1 MVPLAM
7 GASLLA
13 GVAAATAQA
22 ATRQA
27 PVNGGTLNLGFTS
40 DIHTLDPVQLADT
53 QSIVPGL
60 AIYNTLLT
68 YNAKSQVVPELAQ
81 RWKVENGGKTYI
93 LYLRHGVRFSDGAA
107 FTSQDVID
115 EFVRD
120 ITPSNADP
128 YSGALSAVVG
138 YAAFQKHPKG
148 VPAGLKALGPY
159 AVEINLTEP
168 QGFFLN
174 VLTLV
179 SVSGIP
185 DPAMVKK
192 WGAAY
197 TNHPVGTG
205 PFMLKNYTPEHSL
218 TLVPNPY
225 YWGPKPHLAAV
236 NMYFNLQPNTALLE
250 FERGQLDAVPAA
262 EQFELPPSMY
272 LTAMANPTLR
282 KDYYRAPVIGI
293 SIAFMN
299 EQLVPQFKNVL
310 VRQAINYAVSKQQLI
325 ARFNNRGLPA
335 TQVLPPGM
343 PGYEKNLKG
352 YPYNLQKAR
361 QLLKQAGYAKGFSV
375 TYWTPTDTDYLDPA
389 EVIQSD
395 LARVGIKVTLKTMTL
410 GAYETALS
418 ANKVTFGPEY
428 WTEDYPDPQDFL
440 FYMLDPSGINGAG
453 NFANWV
459 DPKFAQLERRA
470 NALPASEDALR
481 YRLYDEAQNIA
492 VQQAPWLFMWFPV
505 QDMLISPKLEP
516 SPRTHLDLY
525 LNPNLPMAL
534 GTIWK
539 Q

>member
-1 MVPLAM
+1 
-7 GASLLA
+7 
-13 GVAAATAQA
+13 
-22 ATRQA
+22 
-27 PVNGGTLNLGFTS
+27 
-40 DIHTLDPVQLADT
+40 
-53 QSIVPGL
+53 
-60 AIYNTLLT
+60 
-68 YNAKSQVVPELAQ
+68 
-81 RWKVENGGKTYI
+81 
-93 LYLRHGVRFSDGAA
+93 
-107 FTSQDVID
+107 
-115 EFVRD
+115 
-120 ITPSNADP
+120 
-128 YSGALSAVVG
+128 
-138 YAAFQKHPKG
+138 
-148 VPAGLKALGPY
+148 
-159 AVEINLTEP
+159 
-168 QGFFLN
+168 
-174 VLTLV
+174 
-179 SVSGIP
+179 
-185 DPAMVKK
+185 
-192 WGAAY
+192 
-197 TNHPVGTG
+197 
-205 PFMLKNYTPEHSL
+205 
-218 TLVPNPY
+218 
-225 YWGPKPHLAAV
+225 V

-361 QLLKQAGYAKGFSV
+361 QLLKRAGYAKGFSV